1 MGIKERIIAKAG
13 DLFFLYGIKSVSMDE
28 LAFSLGISKRTIY
41 ENFRDKEEI
50 LLSLLRDLQNK
61 HRQVFGSLITNTSN
75 VVEIF
80 IKIIEIQQ
88 SAPICNAKFFEDIQ
102 KYYPRANEFIEDD
115 VDKKKESLVKFL
127 QNGITQG
134 YVREDLNVEVT
145 AFLME
150 QGSSIYIRA
159 TYLEKPPFTYS
170 ELFYTMMI
178 NFVRGILTEKGIK
191 IIDDYLAPQKEK
203 NRHKNEEKDG

>member
-88 SAPICNAKFFEDIQ
+88 SAPICNEKFFEDIQ

-115 VDKKKESLVKFL
+115 VDKNKDSLVKFL

-203 NRHKNEEKDG
+203 KRHQNEETDE

>member
-191 IIDDYLAPQKEK
+191 IIDDYLALQKEK